1 MFSIRCAVTDEIFV
15 LTEIAVRSE
24 AYWGYD
30 KEFMD
35 NFRRE
40 YALSIEYI
48 EKNPTYVLEN
58 EGDIIGF
65 YSLMPA
71 EDKAELEYLFIEPV
85 YIGCGYGKLLWE
97 HMITTCHELGIKR
110 VELVTGPQVK
120 GFYIKM
126 GAELV
131 GEVESLVRA
140 GSMIP
145 RLAYVLA

>member
-1 MFSIRCAVTDEIFV
+1 MKNKIILIGLFV
-15 LTEIAVRSE
+15 FLIKMVNAQTTYLTE
-24 AYWGYD
+24 
-30 KEFMD
+30 
-35 NFRRE
+35 N
-40 YALSIEYI
+40 
-48 EKNPTYVLEN
+48 EK
-58 EGDIIGF
+58 DIIGF

-71 EDKAELEYLFIEPV
+71 DDKAELEYLFIEPV

-131 GEVESLVRA
+131 GEVESMVRA

-145 RLAYVLA
+145 LLAYVLA